1 MVKTRM
7 FIYPLFTLF
16 FYSHNPGEYENL
28 RKDLRNELIKYFKY
42 DGENKDFYER
52 ERQRAEYFL
61 TTAIEGKYPSPL
73 YWNDIAGFI
82 SIRIE
87 NPIEGY
93 RIVGEVW
100 SIKNRRFKKKRIYEY
115 RYGHSEIIEKGLIG
129 KPKKFNKVF
138 FNKVEGIIDIIKKDF
153 LDKKNFYFN
162 FEDNRLNWGLIKT
175 SNIAKIIREL
185 GNNWVY

>member
-1 MVKTRM
+1 M

-16 FYSHNPGEYENL
+16 FYSHNPEEYENL
-28 RKDLRNELIKYFKY
+28 RKKLRNKIVKYLKY
-42 DGENKDFYER
+42 EEENKDFYER
-52 ERQRAEYFL
+52 NRKMVEANL
-61 TTAIEGKYPSPL
+61 TTMIEEKYPSPL

-100 SIKNRRFKKKRIYEY
+100 SIKNRRFKTKKIYN
-115 RYGHSEIIEKGLIG
+115 YGYGCSKIMEKGLI
-129 KPKKFNKVF
+129 KKSKEFNKVF
-138 FNKVEGIIDIIKKDF
+138 FNKVEEIIDIIKKDF
-153 LDKKNFYFN
+153 LDKKKFFFN

-175 SNIAKIIREL
+175 SNIAKIIKEL
-185 GNNWVY
+185 GSSWIY